1 MTNKQTKTINNMN
14 IEKLFTFDQSVK
26 LTDITY
32 CKLRSLITRNIINY
46 YKLGGR
52 IYFDL
57 IDLLEIKAIA
67 DLDLEPKQIIEIREF
82 FENNKLTKSLSD
94 KRLVICDKKIYHVN
108 TLDDITQLTS
118 KGKGQKIIGQILLPD
133 LYSELHHKAKVLNL
147 ENYSKK
153 FKLSA

>member
-1 MTNKQTKTINNMN
+1 MN
-14 IEKLFTFDQSVK
+14 IEKLFTFDQAVK

-32 CKLRSLITRNIINY
+32 CKLRSLITKDLINY

-57 IDLLEIKAIA
+57 IDLLEIKSIA
-67 DLDLEPKQIIEIREF
+67 DLGLEPKQITEIREF
-82 FENNKLTKSLSD
+82 FENNKPSKPLSD
-94 KRLVICDKKIYHVN
+94 KRLIVCDKKIYHVN
-108 TLDDITQLTS
+108 SLDDITQLTS

-133 LYSELHHKAKVLNL
+133 LYSELHHKAKLLNL

-153 FKLSA
+153 FKLIA